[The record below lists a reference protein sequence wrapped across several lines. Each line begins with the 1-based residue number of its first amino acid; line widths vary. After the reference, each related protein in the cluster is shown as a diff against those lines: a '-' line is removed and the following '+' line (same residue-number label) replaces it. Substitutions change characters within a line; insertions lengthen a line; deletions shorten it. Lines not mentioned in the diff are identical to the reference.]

1 MKGVWKMDNTNKLKL
16 STFYIHVMEGAEQ
29 SGISIDEAI
38 ERVKAMGYT
47 AFDIGYRQNWIPV
60 PTEEVIE
67 KIHAHGMKIANF
79 FVNADFAH
87 EFDREWFEGCID
99 CIAKSD
105 TNLLQ
110 LTPGLFGKDD
120 NREEALE
127 KMVAAQKEVVAMG
140 KEKGVIVTAE
150 DFDHIDS
157 PINTIRGMENFFDK
171 IPDLGFTFDTGNFF
185 LMEENC
191 LDAFELFKDKL
202 HHVHLKDRALVP
214 FDENELDKETY
225 TGKKMYA
232 SPAGYGVVDM
242 KKCIELIKSTGY
254 DGYLAV
260 EHFCAKN
267 QLDYLEKS
275 AEFVKKAWNN
285 A

>member
-1 MKGVWKMDNTNKLKL
+1 MGQMKNQNEVKL
-16 STFYIHVMEGAEQ
+16 STFYIHVMEGANQ
-29 SGISIDEAI
+29 LGISIDEAI

-60 PTEEVIE
+60 SDEEVIS

-87 EFDREWFEGCID
+87 EFDKEWFEGCID
-99 CIAKSD
+99 CIAKSE

-110 LTPGLFGKDD
+110 LTPGIFGKDD
-120 NREEALE
+120 DREEAL
-127 KMVAAQKEVVAMG
+127 KRMIVAEKEVVAMG
-140 KEKGVIVTAE
+140 KEKSVIVTVE

-157 PINTIRGMENFFDK
+157 PINTIDGVKNFFYK
-171 IPDLGFTFDTGNFF
+171 IPDLGFTFDTGNFY

-191 LDAFELFKDKL
+191 VDAFEPFKDRL
-202 HHVHLKDRALVP
+202 CHVHLKDRALVP
-214 FDENELDKETY
+214 FDEKEFDKETY

-232 SPAGYGVVDM
+232 SPVGYGVIDM

-260 EHFCAKN
+260 EHFGAKN

-275 AEFVKKAWNN
+275 AEFVKKAWEES
-285 A
+285 